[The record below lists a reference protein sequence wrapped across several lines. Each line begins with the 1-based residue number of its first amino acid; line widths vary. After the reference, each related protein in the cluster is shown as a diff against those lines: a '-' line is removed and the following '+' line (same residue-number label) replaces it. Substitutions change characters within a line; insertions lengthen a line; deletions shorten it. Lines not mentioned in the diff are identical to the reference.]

1 LKPRLAI
8 ALALL
13 VLAPLAA
20 LAWLAVRTAEGER
33 EMVRRRFDEMLG
45 ARLDEIAAGIARVV
59 AGHERALEDL
69 AGRAVPE
76 PERLREIARG
86 ERLVR
91 QLFVLDAEGRRIFP
105 VAGSGNEREEAF
117 LARTRHIWESGE
129 AFLHPTDGAGARDA
143 GPAGGGLPVEQGWY
157 AWFWDS
163 GLNLIYW
170 RRGTDGAVTGIEV
183 DTLALLADIVGEL
196 PDRGED
202 TTRIGLLDAKGQV
215 IHGWGG
221 AEPRPGVQPR
231 MTRELAP
238 PLGSWRLHLH
248 AGPGSPGD
256 GLGRGAL
263 TGTLL
268 GLGALAIAVLG
279 LALWFA
285 RETGREAREATRRV
299 TFVNQVSHEL
309 KTPLTNIRMYAEL
322 LEDRLDEEDE
332 RSRGYLQVISGESR
346 RLSRL
351 IANVLSLARKQRGKL
366 AVRRLPA
373 IADQVVTEVIEQ
385 FRPSLERA
393 GIEIAMGA
401 GAGRRALLDADAIGQ
416 ILGNLLGNVEKYAA
430 DGGRVEIATRAEG
443 DRLVIT
449 VTDRGPGIP
458 RGAARRVFEPFV
470 RLSQS
475 LDEGVSGT
483 GIGLTIARELARLH
497 GGDLTLEPS
506 AIGARF
512 AVTLAAPPADEE
524 GAAG

>member
-20 LAWLAVRTAEGER
+20 LSWLAWRSAAGER
-33 EMVRRRFDEMLG
+33 EVVRRRFDEMLG
-45 ARLDEIAAGIARVV
+45 ARLDDVAAGIARTV
-59 AGHERALEDL
+59 AGHERSLEDL
-69 AGRAVPE
+69 AARAVAE

-129 AFLHPTDGAGARDA
+129 GFFHPMDGPAARDGGA
-143 GPAGGGLPVEQGWY
+143 ADGGLPSEQGWY

-163 GLNLIYW
+163 GLNLIFW
-170 RRGTDGAVTGIEV
+170 RRGSDGAVTGIEV
-183 DTLALLADIVGEL
+183 DTLALLADLVGEL
-196 PDRGED
+196 PDGGD
-202 TTRIGLLDAKGQV
+202 ATTRIALLDAKGQV

-221 AEPRPGVQPR
+221 HEPSDGEAPR
-231 MTRELAP
+231 ATRELAP
-238 PLGSWRLHLH
+238 PLGSLRLHLH
-248 AGPGSPGD
+248 AGPGALVGELGSG
-256 GLGRGAL
+256 GLR
-263 TGTLL
+263 GTLL
-268 GLGALAIAVLG
+268 GLGALVVAVLG

-285 RETGREAREATRRV
+285 RETGRDAREAARRV

-322 LEDRLDEEDE
+322 LDDLLDDGDE
-332 RSRGYLQVISGESR
+332 KSRGYLQVISGESR

-351 IANVLSLARKQRGKL
+351 IANVLSLARGQRGKL

-373 IADQVVTEVIEQ
+373 VPDRVVAEVVEQ

-393 GIEIAMGA
+393 GVEIAFDA
-401 GAGRRALLDADAIGQ
+401 GAGRPSLLDADALGQ
-416 ILGNLLGNVEKYAA
+416 ILGNLLSNVEKYAA
-430 DGGRVEIATRAEG
+430 GGGRVGIATRQAGEG
-443 DRLVIT
+443 LVIT
-449 VTDRGPGIP
+449 VADRRPGIP
-458 RGAARRVFEPFV
+458 RRAAGRVFEPFV
-470 RLSQS
+470 RLSQTV
-475 LDEGVSGT
+475 DEGASGT

-506 AIGARF
+506 EIGARF
-512 AVTLAAPPADEE
+512 AVTLTAPPLDDE